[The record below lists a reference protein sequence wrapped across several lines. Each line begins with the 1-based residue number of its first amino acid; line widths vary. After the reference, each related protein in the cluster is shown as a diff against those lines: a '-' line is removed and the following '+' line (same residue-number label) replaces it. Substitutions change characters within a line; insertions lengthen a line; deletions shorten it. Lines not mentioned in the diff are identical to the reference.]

1 MPDVLTI
8 QLIACL
14 VLGAAG
20 VALVIGQY
28 VRNRRREN
36 VGAVKFL
43 ILGLIIVPVLLILVS
58 MYIGQLWISV
68 TGVTR

>member
-8 QLIACL
+8 QLVACL

>member
-8 QLIACL
+8 QLVACL

-43 ILGLIIVPVLLILVS
+43 TLGLIIVPVLLILVS

>member
-8 QLIACL
+8 QLVACL

-58 MYIGQLWISV
+58 MYIGQLWINV

>member
-1 MPDVLTI
+1 
-8 QLIACL
+8 
-14 VLGAAG
+14 
-20 VALVIGQY
+20 
-28 VRNRRREN
+28 
-36 VGAVKFL
+36 VKFL